1 MIIIEMSNMTVE
13 DAMKEKEKG
22 NVLVINDGEV
32 KGIEKED

>member
-1 MIIIEMSNMTVE
+1 MIIIEMSNMTAE

-22 NVLVINDGEV
+22 NALVINDGEV